1 MRGQRLGT
9 HPRLGHRTSP
19 RSIDHSDRDSER
31 LMQLAGEKV
40 TGGGEVGNRPRRA
53 GLPASAYDL
62 YIFPR
67 SQTGNPL
74 DAEQTYPRPVGAFD
88 LAGIIAHAAPSS
100 YRHLHIG
107 LPRADPHLADQ
118 HVLQRNGLPVRNG
131 NRIRSSRVGSFQLQH
146 PFSVRSA
153 TGSDGRSVPRPGH
166 RHLGPRFGPAPKR
179 RLALPLQNHVAA
191 ENGSQTDF
199 GLQQTARH
207 QSQTKNTYFF
217 QIHLGS
223 FLSSAIKLAI
233 PARNILPPGEK

>member
-1 MRGQRLGT
+1 
-9 HPRLGHRTSP
+9 
-19 RSIDHSDRDSER
+19 
-31 LMQLAGEKV
+31 MQLAGEKV
-40 TGGGEVGNRPRRA
+40 TGGGEVGNRLRRA

-88 LAGIIAHAAPSS
+88 LADIIAHAAPSS

-107 LPRADPHLADQ
+107 LPRADPHLTDQ

-153 TGSDGRSVPRPGH
+153 TGSDGRSVPRPGR

-191 ENGSQTDF
+191 ENGSQPDF

>member
-1 MRGQRLGT
+1 
-9 HPRLGHRTSP
+9 
-19 RSIDHSDRDSER
+19 
-31 LMQLAGEKV
+31 MQLAGEKV
-40 TGGGEVGNRPRRA
+40 TGGGEVGNRLRRA
-53 GLPASAYDL
+53 RLPASAYDL

-153 TGSDGRSVPRPGH
+153 TGSDGRSVPRP
-166 RHLGPRFGPAPKR
+166 
-179 RLALPLQNHVAA
+179 VAA
-191 ENGSQTDF
+191 TSAPGSAQPQRGASHCRCKTMS
-199 GLQQTARH
+199 LPKTEASRTLACSKPPAISPKQRIPI
-207 QSQTKNTYFF
+207 FF
-217 QIHLGS
+217 RFIS
-223 FLSSAIKLAI
+223 DRFY
-233 PARNILPPGEK
+233 RPP